1 MSLSPARWHLA
12 CVFLFFVGVGCAAN
26 AQTFTWDGEGGDGL
40 WSNPSNWDPDGIPS
54 GPGTAAIV
62 EAPGPTIQDFSYQ
75 VGRLVVTNTGF
86 LINGPSAELSFATP
100 VTGFINLG
108 EIVVLNRLS
117 LGGSIDNV
125 GNLFVGSDEAAR
137 TAVLNIQEFGATI
150 ASDDLFRTGEIELGF
165 RSEIRGAGGERLDL
179 RNQEVHGFGS
189 IVADVTVQSDTVIA
203 ADVKGERLIMRPPV
217 GSTGI
222 SNQGTLEAIGAG
234 ILQLL
239 DVTIDN
245 SGGIIRAVGSAVV
258 ELEGAHI
265 AGGELRASD
274 DGQLVVPATSEV
286 RLSDVRLTQNA
297 TGPDR
302 IDLLVKNRSDLY
314 LSGTIENA
322 GDIEVFNNSVFPNFI
337 ILAEGTTTLSG
348 GGRIQLS
355 GSSNIELRGPFGS
368 VLTLERQR
376 IQGRGSVGVG
386 RVDFNIGLSSMIEAN
401 VAEEALTLSCNNF
414 IENAGTLRAGAGA
427 TLQIRGGD
435 LINHG
440 LVESLDGAI
449 FGNVRLTNN
458 VNGSLE
464 GGQYFVVAT
473 AGDSSMS
480 FSGPPVTDIDSETWL
495 FLSGRGS
502 LLAFEGVPL
511 EQSIELLS
519 GFLELFNRNFLR
531 TADGPLQVEGRLL
544 VRGTSI
550 FDVGDELI
558 VGPEGQLDG
567 DGTIRADNTIAS
579 GGIGPGSSPG
589 ILALESNVT
598 LEDTSHIDVEL
609 AGEQPGDS
617 HDQLDVLGALS
628 LDGELRIQLI
638 DGFVPAPEHSFEI
651 IRAEEIVG
659 SFINVNADRVLLVD
673 GRGSMRLVYEDTSIS
688 VTDFIDLDPIFA
700 DGFEKG
706 SGRWASP

>member
-1 MSLSPARWHLA
+1 MSPSPARWHLA
-12 CVFLFFVGVGCAAN
+12 GIFVFFFGVGCAAS

-40 WSNPSNWDPDGIPS
+40 WSNPSNWDPDGVPS
-54 GPGTAAIV
+54 GPGTSAIV

-100 VTGFINLG
+100 VTGFVNLG
-108 EIVVLNRLS
+108 EIIVLNRLR

-125 GNLFVGSDEAAR
+125 GSLFVGSDEAAR
-137 TAVLNIQEFGATI
+137 TAVLDIQEFGATM
-150 ASDDLFRTGEIELGF
+150 ASNDLFRTGEIELGF

-189 IVADVTVQSDTVIA
+189 IVADVTVQSDTVIS
-203 ADVKGERLIMRPPV
+203 ADVKDERLIMRPPV
-217 GSTGI
+217 GSAGVN
-222 SNQGTLEAIGAG
+222 NQGTLEATGAG

-245 SGGIIRAVGSAVV
+245 SGGTIQATGSAVV
-258 ELEGAHI
+258 ELEGADI
-265 AGGELRASD
+265 AGGELKASNE
-274 DGQLVVPATSEV
+274 GQLIVPATSEV
-286 RLSDVRLTQNA
+286 RLSDVRLAQNA
-297 TGPDR
+297 TGPNR

-314 LSGTIENA
+314 LSGTIENE

-337 ILAEGTTTLSG
+337 VAEGSTILSG
-348 GGRIQLS
+348 GGRIKLT
-355 GSSNIELRGPFGS
+355 GSNVELRGPVGTL
-368 VLTLERQR
+368 LTLDQQR
-376 IQGRGSVGVG
+376 IQGQGAVGAGRLDFQIAVG
-386 RVDFNIGLSSMIEAN
+386 SMIEAN
-401 VAEEALTLSCNNF
+401 VAEKSLILSCNDF
-414 IENAGTLRAGAGA
+414 IENAGTLRVGAGA
-427 TLQIRGGD
+427 TLQLRGGNLTND
-435 LINHG
+435 GLI
-440 LVESLDGAI
+440 ESTDGAI
-449 FGNVRLTNN
+449 FGNATLENN
-458 VNGSLE
+458 SNGVLE

-473 AGDSSMS
+473 QGDSSMS
-480 FSGPPVTDIDSETWL
+480 FSGPPVKDMAPETWV

-519 GFLELFNRNFLR
+519 GVLEVFNRNFLR

-589 ILALESNVT
+589 ILVLESNVT
-598 LEDTSHIDVEL
+598 LEDSAHLEL
-609 AGEQPGDS
+609 ELGGLEPGES
-617 HDQLDVLGALS
+617 HDQLEVLGSLA
-628 LDGELRIQLI
+628 LDGELQLQLI
-638 DGFVPAPEHSFEI
+638 DGFVPEPEDSFEI
-651 IRAEEIVG
+651 IRANEILG
-659 SFINVNADRVLLVD
+659 SFVNAEADRVLLAD
-673 GRGSMRLVYEDTSIS
+673 GRGTMRLVFDDMAVS
-688 VTDFIDLDPIFA
+688 VTDFVDLDPIFA
-700 DGFEKG
+700 NGFENG
-706 SGRWASP
+706 PLSAVQR